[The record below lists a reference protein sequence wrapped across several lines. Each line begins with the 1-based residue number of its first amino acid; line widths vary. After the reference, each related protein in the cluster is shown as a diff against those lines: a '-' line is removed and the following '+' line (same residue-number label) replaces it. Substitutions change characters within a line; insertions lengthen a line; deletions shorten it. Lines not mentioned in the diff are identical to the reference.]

1 MAESKSAQQVRE
13 ITDKLEQGI
22 KELFE
27 SERFKEYLRTM
38 SKFYHY
44 SFSNTL
50 LIAMQKPEAT
60 YVAGYTSWQR
70 NFDRQVMKGEKGIK
84 ILAPAPYKAKEEREK
99 IDPSTQKPVLDADGK
114 PITETVEVMR
124 PAFKVVSV
132 FDISQTDGKELPDI
146 IVDELSGS
154 VENYTAFFEALKQDS
169 PVPISFEDIPGG
181 AKGYFSPIEN
191 RIAIQEGMSEIQ
203 TIKTAIHEI
212 AHAKL
217 HSIDRPEPEPAWKI
231 VMISDGGTKRDFL
244 SGFASE
250 TEANEAAERE
260 GWRFVDENRFEW
272 RLEVEEDTSAVQEM
286 RKDRHTKEVEAESVA
301 YTVCQRYGIET
312 SDYSFGYIAGWSSDK
327 ETKELK
333 GSLETIRKTA
343 AEMIDSIDAKL
354 KVLLAEK
361 TTENEVA
368 VSIGEKGFIEVHKT
382 GGGFAYSLFDLAYS
396 RKDYGFVPD
405 PESTAHSVMES
416 LCLELGVLDLDTRK
430 VDYLELMKR
439 VTTEMKIELD
449 NQSSKANKRT
459 PLGDA
464 GIPVY
469 TETADHAHVAG
480 ETDAYRLSAQA
491 NIACRDTIERTI
503 SEYYGNNRLAA
514 ESAVTSVLEKFSPE
528 RVQYVLANTVQHKDW
543 DGRISQ
549 KAKTWAKDIP
559 VCPEL
564 STRFIVDK
572 AHPGLTDLFITEF
585 MRQMNVQERRQ
596 EAEAQTQNPEVAAWE
611 RDEVVSIEKTV
622 VEVKAPTAE
631 QPQGAAAPK
640 HRLTPE
646 EKQIRDAVMDTLK
659 AQIAHN
665 NDGMLSTYRSSEQ
678 SFRVMARKGVRI
690 EGNTVTQNGE
700 PLFTIHRRHSAK
712 KTQGCFRE
720 LTPTLEYVRQE
731 KKQEK
736 PSIRDQLK
744 AAAKSQPEK
753 KAPAKAKS
761 HDMEL

>member
-114 PITETVEVMR
+114 PVTETVEVMR

-154 VENYTAFFEALKQDS
+154 VENYAAFFEALKQES
-169 PVPISFEDIPGG
+169 PAPIAFEDIPGG
-181 AKGYFSPIEN
+181 AKGYFSPVEN

-354 KVLLAEK
+354 KVLLSEKAQSAEK
-361 TTENEVA
+361 DAEAPAE
-368 VSIGEKGFIEVHKT
+368 
-382 GGGFAYSLFDLAYS
+382 
-396 RKDYGFVPD
+396 PM
-405 PESTAHSVMES
+405 PEAPIY
-416 LCLELGVLDLDTRK
+416 R
-430 VDYLELMKR
+430 
-439 VTTEMKIELD
+439 
-449 NQSSKANKRT
+449 
-459 PLGDA
+459 
-464 GIPVY
+464 
-469 TETADHAHVAG
+469 ETANYAYEAG
-480 ETDAYRLSAQA
+480 ELEAYRASFAA
-491 NIACRDTIERTI
+491 NEKCRDAIEAAIT
-503 SEYYGNNRLAA
+503 SNYGDNRLDADAA
-514 ESAVTSVLEKFSPE
+514 VKSVLEQFSPE
-528 RVQYVLANTVQHKDW
+528 RVRYVLANTIQQKDF
-543 DGRISQ
+543 DGRIPQ
-549 KAKTWAKDIP
+549 PLKEWAKSVE
-559 VCPEL
+559 VCPENA
-564 STRFIVDK
+564 SRFVVDK
-572 AHPGLTDLFITEF
+572 ANPGLTALFVDAFRQQTEPQKDVLSEKAEERDPEVVAWENDEITSIEVKTEEVKSPF
-585 MRQMNVQERRQ
+585 APLPE
-596 EAEAQTQNPEVAAWE
+596 EAE
-611 RDEVVSIEKTV
+611 
-622 VEVKAPTAE
+622 KAPKT
-631 QPQGAAAPK
+631 
-640 HRLTPE
+640 HRLTAE
-646 EKQIRDAVMDTLK
+646 EKEIKAAVMDTLK
-659 AQIAHN
+659 GQIAYH
-665 NDGMLSTYRSSEQ
+665 NDGMRASYRASNH
-678 SFRVMARKGVRI
+678 SFNVLARNGVRI

-700 PLFTIHRRHSAK
+700 PLFAIHRRHSAK
-712 KTQGCFRE
+712 KTQGCYRE
-720 LTPTLEYVRQE
+720 LTPTLEYIRQE

-744 AAAKSQPEK
+744 AASKSQSEK

>member
-99 IDPSTQKPVLDADGK
+99 IDPSTQKPILDADGK
-114 PITETVEVMR
+114 PVTETVEVMR

-154 VENYTAFFEALKQDS
+154 VENYAAFFEALKQES
-169 PVPISFEDIPGG
+169 PVPIAFEDIPGG
-181 AKGYFSPIEN
+181 AKGYFSPVEN

-354 KVLLAEK
+354 KVLLSEKAQSAEK
-361 TTENEVA
+361 DAEAPAE
-368 VSIGEKGFIEVHKT
+368 
-382 GGGFAYSLFDLAYS
+382 
-396 RKDYGFVPD
+396 PM
-405 PESTAHSVMES
+405 PEAPIY
-416 LCLELGVLDLDTRK
+416 R
-430 VDYLELMKR
+430 
-439 VTTEMKIELD
+439 
-449 NQSSKANKRT
+449 
-459 PLGDA
+459 
-464 GIPVY
+464 
-469 TETADHAHVAG
+469 ETANYAYEAG
-480 ETDAYRLSAQA
+480 ELEAYRASFAA
-491 NIACRDTIERTI
+491 NEKCRDAIEAAIT
-503 SEYYGNNRLAA
+503 SNYGDNRLDADAA
-514 ESAVTSVLEKFSPE
+514 VKSVLEQFSPE
-528 RVQYVLANTVQHKDW
+528 RVRYVLANTIQQKDF
-543 DGRISQ
+543 DGRIPQ
-549 KAKTWAKDIP
+549 PLKEWAKSVE
-559 VCPEL
+559 VCPENA
-564 STRFIVDK
+564 SRFLVDK
-572 AHPGLTDLFITEF
+572 PNPGLTALFVDAF
-585 MRQMNVQERRQ
+585 RQQT
-596 EAEAQTQNPEVAAWE
+596 EAQKEVMPEKAEERDPEVVAWE
-611 RDEVVSIEKTV
+611 NDEIASIEVKT
-622 VEVKAPTAE
+622 VEVKSPFAPLPEEAE
-631 QPQGAAAPK
+631 KAHKA
-640 HRLTPE
+640 HRLTAE
-646 EKQIRDAVMDTLK
+646 EKEIKAAVMDTLK
-659 AQIAHN
+659 GQIAYN
-665 NDGMLSTYRSSEQ
+665 NDGMRASYRASNH
-678 SFRVMARKGVRI
+678 SFNLLARNGVRI

-700 PLFTIHRRHSAK
+700 PLFKIHRRHAAR
-712 KTQGCFRE
+712 KTQGCYRE
-720 LTPTLEYVRQE
+720 LMPTLEYVKQE
-731 KKQEK
+731 QKQEK

-744 AAAKSQPEK
+744 AAAKTQPEK
-753 KAPAKAKS
+753 KSPVKS
-761 HDMEL
+761 KTHDMEL

>member
-114 PITETVEVMR
+114 PVTETVEVMR

-154 VENYTAFFEALKQDS
+154 MENYAAFFEALKQES
-169 PVPISFEDIPGG
+169 PAPIAFEDIPGG
-181 AKGYFSPIEN
+181 AKGYFSPVEN

-217 HSIDRPEPEPAWKI
+217 HSIDRPEPEPTWKI

-250 TEANEAAERE
+250 AEANEAAEHE

-361 TTENEVA
+361 AQSAEKDTEAPAEPIPEVP
-368 VSIGEKGFIEVHKT
+368 I
-382 GGGFAYSLFDLAYS
+382 Y
-396 RKDYGFVPD
+396 R
-405 PESTAHSVMES
+405 
-416 LCLELGVLDLDTRK
+416 
-430 VDYLELMKR
+430 
-439 VTTEMKIELD
+439 
-449 NQSSKANKRT
+449 
-459 PLGDA
+459 
-464 GIPVY
+464 
-469 TETADHAHVAG
+469 ETANYAYEAG
-480 ETDAYRLSAQA
+480 ELEAYRASFAA
-491 NIACRDTIERTI
+491 NEKCRDAIEAAIT
-503 SEYYGNNRLAA
+503 SNYGDNRLDADAA
-514 ESAVTSVLEKFSPE
+514 VKSVLEQFSPE
-528 RVQYVLANTVQHKDW
+528 RVRYILANTIQQKDF
-543 DGRISQ
+543 DGRIPQ
-549 KAKTWAKDIP
+549 PLKEWAKSVE
-559 VCPEL
+559 VCPENA
-564 STRFIVDK
+564 SRFVVDK
-572 AHPGLTDLFITEF
+572 ANPGLTALFVDAFRQQTEP
-585 MRQMNVQERRQ
+585 QKDVLSEKAEERD
-596 EAEAQTQNPEVAAWE
+596 PEVVAWE
-611 RDEVVSIEKTV
+611 NDEITSIEIKT
-622 VEVKAPTAE
+622 VEVKSPFAPLPEEAE
-631 QPQGAAAPK
+631 KAPK
-640 HRLTPE
+640 THRLTAE
-646 EKQIRDAVMDTLK
+646 EKEIKAAVMDTLK
-659 AQIAHN
+659 GQIAYQ
-665 NDGMLSTYRSSEQ
+665 NDGMRASYRASNH
-678 SFRVMARKGVRI
+678 SFNVLARNGVRI

-700 PLFTIHRRHSAK
+700 PLFAIHRRHSAK
-712 KTQGCFRE
+712 KTQGCYRE
-720 LTPTLEYVRQE
+720 LTPTLEYIRQE
-731 KKQEK
+731 KKQLPPNLSRKRKLRLRLNRTTWSCEK
-736 PSIRDQLK
+736 GD
-744 AAAKSQPEK
+744 A
-753 KAPAKAKS
+753 
-761 HDMEL
+761 

>member
-114 PITETVEVMR
+114 PVTETVEVMR

-154 VENYTAFFEALKQDS
+154 VENYAAFFEALKQES
-169 PVPISFEDIPGG
+169 PAPIAFEDIPSG
-181 AKGYFSPIEN
+181 AKGYFSPVEN

-217 HSIDRPEPEPAWKI
+217 HSIDRPEPEPSWKI

-354 KVLLAEK
+354 KVLLSEKAQSAEK
-361 TTENEVA
+361 DAEAPAEP
-368 VSIGEKGFIEVHKT
+368 I
-382 GGGFAYSLFDLAYS
+382 
-396 RKDYGFVPD
+396 
-405 PESTAHSVMES
+405 PEAPIY
-416 LCLELGVLDLDTRK
+416 R
-430 VDYLELMKR
+430 
-439 VTTEMKIELD
+439 
-449 NQSSKANKRT
+449 
-459 PLGDA
+459 
-464 GIPVY
+464 
-469 TETADHAHVAG
+469 ETANYAYEAG
-480 ETDAYRLSAQA
+480 ELEAYRASFAA
-491 NIACRDTIERTI
+491 NEKCRDAIEAAIT
-503 SEYYGNNRLAA
+503 SNYGDNRLDADAA
-514 ESAVTSVLEKFSPE
+514 VKSVLEQFSPE
-528 RVQYVLANTVQHKDW
+528 RVRYILANTIQQKDF
-543 DGRISQ
+543 DGRIPQPLKEWVKSVE
-549 KAKTWAKDIP
+549 
-559 VCPEL
+559 VCPENA
-564 STRFIVDK
+564 SRFVVDK
-572 AHPGLTDLFITEF
+572 ANPGLTALFVDAFRQQTEP
-585 MRQMNVQERRQ
+585 QKDVLSEKAEERD
-596 EAEAQTQNPEVAAWE
+596 PEVVAWE
-611 RDEVVSIEKTV
+611 NDEITSIEIKT
-622 VEVKAPTAE
+622 VEVKSPFAPLPEEAE
-631 QPQGAAAPK
+631 KAPK
-640 HRLTPE
+640 THRLTAE
-646 EKQIRDAVMDTLK
+646 EKEIKAAVMDTLK
-659 AQIAHN
+659 GQIAYH
-665 NDGMLSTYRSSEQ
+665 NDGMRASYRASNH
-678 SFRVMARKGVRI
+678 SFNVLARNGVRI

-700 PLFTIHRRHSAK
+700 PLFAIHRRHSAK
-712 KTQGCFRE
+712 KTQGCYRE
-720 LTPTLEYVRQE
+720 LTPTLEYIRQE

-744 AAAKSQPEK
+744 AAAKSQSEK
-753 KAPAKAKS
+753 KSPAKAKS

>member
-1 MAESKSAQQVRE
+1 MAENRSAQQVRE

-99 IDPSTQKPVLDADGK
+99 IDPSTQKPILDADGK
-114 PITETVEVMR
+114 PVTETVEVMR

-154 VENYTAFFEALKQDS
+154 VENYAAFFEALKQES
-169 PVPISFEDIPGG
+169 PVPIAFEDIPSG
-181 AKGYFSPIEN
+181 AKGYFSALES

-203 TIKTAIHEI
+203 TVKTAIHEI

-217 HSIDRPEPEPAWKI
+217 HAIHPDEKTAPEDK
-231 VMISDGGTKRDFL
+231 
-244 SGFASE
+244 
-250 TEANEAAERE
+250 
-260 GWRFVDENRFEW
+260 
-272 RLEVEEDTSAVQEM
+272 
-286 RKDRHTKEVEAESVA
+286 KDRHTKEVEAESVA

-361 TTENEVA
+361 SQEQTHDMPETVRK
-368 VSIGEKGFIEVHKT
+368 EKPS
-382 GGGFAYSLFDLAYS
+382 Y
-396 RKDYGFVPD
+396 
-405 PESTAHSVMES
+405 
-416 LCLELGVLDLDTRK
+416 LD
-430 VDYLELMKR
+430 V
-439 VTTEMKIELD
+439 
-449 NQSSKANKRT
+449 
-459 PLGDA
+459 
-464 GIPVY
+464 PVY
-469 TETADHAHVAG
+469 RETANYAYEAG
-480 ETDAYRLSAQA
+480 ELDAYRASYDA
-491 NIACRDTIERTI
+491 NIACADAIEQAI
-503 SEYYGNNRLAA
+503 SENYADNRLATRV
-514 ESAVTSVLEKFSPE
+514 AVETVLEQFSE
-528 RVQYVLANTVQHKDW
+528 ECVQYVLANTVQHSLHDGRYHSENKDW
-543 DGRISQ
+543 AGKIS
-549 KAKTWAKDIP
+549 
-559 VCPEL
+559 VCEEN
-564 STRFIVDK
+564 SESFIIGQ
-572 AHPGLTDLFITEF
+572 AHPGLVNLFINQFKDLLPEE
-585 MRQMNVQERRQ
+585 VQEHH
-596 EAEAQTQNPEVAAWE
+596 ETISTPASDMAA
-611 RDEVVSIEKTV
+611 S
-622 VEVKAPTAE
+622 
-631 QPQGAAAPK
+631 PK
-640 HRLTPE
+640 HRLTSD

-659 AQIAHN
+659 ARIAYA
-665 NDGMLSTYRSSEQ
+665 NDGMRSTVKASVQ
-678 SFRVMARKGVRI
+678 SQKIMAQNAVRI

-700 PLFTIHRRHSAK
+700 PLFAIHRRYSAK
-712 KTQGCFRE
+712 KTQGCYRE

-731 KKQEK
+731 KTQEK

-753 KAPAKAKS
+753 KAPARTKS
-761 HDMEL
+761 HDMGLE

>member
-114 PITETVEVMR
+114 PVTETVEVMR

-154 VENYTAFFEALKQDS
+154 VENYAAFFEALKQES
-169 PVPISFEDIPGG
+169 PAPIAFEDIPGG
-181 AKGYFSPIEN
+181 AKGYFSPVEN
-191 RIAIQEGMSEIQ
+191 RIAIQAGMSEIQ

-250 TEANEAAERE
+250 TEANAAAEHE

-361 TTENEVA
+361 TQEETQEIPEPVKE
-368 VSIGEKGFIEVHKT
+368 EKPSYHDVPIYHEMANY
-382 GGGFAYSLFDLAYS
+382 AY
-396 RKDYGFVPD
+396 
-405 PESTAHSVMES
+405 E
-416 LCLELGVLDLDTRK
+416 
-430 VDYLELMKR
+430 
-439 VTTEMKIELD
+439 
-449 NQSSKANKRT
+449 
-459 PLGDA
+459 
-464 GIPVY
+464 
-469 TETADHAHVAG
+469 AG
-480 ETDAYRLSAQA
+480 ELDAYRASLDA
-491 NIACRDTIERTI
+491 NMACKEAIEAAI
-503 SEYYGNNRLAA
+503 SENYVDYRL
-514 ESAVTSVLEKFSPE
+514 STRVAVETVLEQFSEE
-528 RVQYVLANTVQHKDW
+528 RVQYVLANTVQHNLHDGRYHAENKDW
-543 DGRISQ
+543 AGKIS
-549 KAKTWAKDIP
+549 
-559 VCPEL
+559 VCEEN
-564 STRFIVDK
+564 SESYIVSQV
-572 AHPGLTDLFITEF
+572 HPGLVNLFINQFKEMLPAIT
-585 MRQMNVQERRQ
+585 QEQ
-596 EAEAQTQNPEVAAWE
+596 HDTVSSPEP
-611 RDEVVSIEKTV
+611 EKTV
-622 VEVKAPTAE
+622 AS
-631 QPQGAAAPK
+631 K
-640 HRLTPE
+640 HRLTPD
-646 EKQIRDAVMDTLK
+646 EKAIKDAVMDTLK
-659 AQIAHN
+659 ARIAYA
-665 NDGMLSTYRSSEQ
+665 NDGMRSTVKASAQ
-678 SFRVMARKGVRI
+678 SQRIMARNGVKI

-700 PLFTIHRRHSAK
+700 PLFAIHRRYSAK
-712 KTQGCFRE
+712 KTQGCYRE
-720 LTPTLEYVRQE
+720 LTPTLEYIRQE

-761 HDMEL
+761 HDMGLE

>member
-114 PITETVEVMR
+114 PVTETVEVMR

-154 VENYTAFFEALKQDS
+154 VENYAAFFEALKQES
-169 PVPISFEDIPGG
+169 PAPIVFEDIPGG
-181 AKGYFSPIEN
+181 AKGYFSPVEN

-217 HSIDRPEPEPAWKI
+217 HSIDRPEPEPTWKI

-250 TEANEAAERE
+250 TDANEAAERE

-354 KVLLAEK
+354 KVLLSEKAQSAEK
-361 TTENEVA
+361 DAEAPAE
-368 VSIGEKGFIEVHKT
+368 
-382 GGGFAYSLFDLAYS
+382 
-396 RKDYGFVPD
+396 PM
-405 PESTAHSVMES
+405 PEAPIY
-416 LCLELGVLDLDTRK
+416 R
-430 VDYLELMKR
+430 
-439 VTTEMKIELD
+439 
-449 NQSSKANKRT
+449 
-459 PLGDA
+459 
-464 GIPVY
+464 
-469 TETADHAHVAG
+469 ETANYAYEAG
-480 ETDAYRLSAQA
+480 ELEAYRASFAA
-491 NIACRDTIERTI
+491 NEKCRDAIEAAIT
-503 SEYYGNNRLAA
+503 SNYGDNRLDADAA
-514 ESAVTSVLEKFSPE
+514 VKSVLEQFSPE
-528 RVQYVLANTVQHKDW
+528 RVRYILANTIQQKDF
-543 DGRISQ
+543 DGRIPQ
-549 KAKTWAKDIP
+549 PLKEWAKSVE
-559 VCPEL
+559 VCPENA
-564 STRFIVDK
+564 SRFVVDK
-572 AHPGLTDLFITEF
+572 ANPGLTALFVDAFRQQTEPQKEVIPTKAEERDPEVVAWENDEITSIEVKTEEVKSPF
-585 MRQMNVQERRQ
+585 APLPE
-596 EAEAQTQNPEVAAWE
+596 EAE
-611 RDEVVSIEKTV
+611 
-622 VEVKAPTAE
+622 KAPKA
-631 QPQGAAAPK
+631 
-640 HRLTPE
+640 HRLTAE
-646 EKQIRDAVMDTLK
+646 EKEIKAAVMDKLK
-659 AQIAHN
+659 GQIAYH
-665 NDGMLSTYRSSEQ
+665 NDGMRATYRSSDH
-678 SFRVMARKGVRI
+678 FFNVLARNGVRI

-700 PLFTIHRRHSAK
+700 PLFAIHRRHSAK
-712 KTQGCFRE
+712 KTQGCYRE
-720 LTPTLEYVRQE
+720 LTPTLEYIRQE

>member
-1 MAESKSAQQVRE
+1 MAENRSAQQVRE

-99 IDPSTQKPVLDADGK
+99 IDPSTQKPILDADGK
-114 PITETVEVMR
+114 PVTETVEVMR

-154 VENYTAFFEALKQDS
+154 VENYAAFFEALKQES
-169 PVPISFEDIPGG
+169 PVPIAFEDIPGG
-181 AKGYFSPIEN
+181 AKGYFSPLES

-203 TIKTAIHEI
+203 TVKTAIHEI

-217 HSIDRPEPEPAWKI
+217 HAIHPDEKTAPEDK
-231 VMISDGGTKRDFL
+231 
-244 SGFASE
+244 
-250 TEANEAAERE
+250 
-260 GWRFVDENRFEW
+260 
-272 RLEVEEDTSAVQEM
+272 
-286 RKDRHTKEVEAESVA
+286 KDRHTKEVEAESVA

-361 TTENEVA
+361 SQEQTHDMPETVRK
-368 VSIGEKGFIEVHKT
+368 EKPS
-382 GGGFAYSLFDLAYS
+382 Y
-396 RKDYGFVPD
+396 
-405 PESTAHSVMES
+405 
-416 LCLELGVLDLDTRK
+416 LD
-430 VDYLELMKR
+430 V
-439 VTTEMKIELD
+439 
-449 NQSSKANKRT
+449 
-459 PLGDA
+459 
-464 GIPVY
+464 PVY
-469 TETADHAHVAG
+469 RETANYAYEAG
-480 ETDAYRLSAQA
+480 ELDAYRASYDA
-491 NIACRDTIERTI
+491 NIACADAIEQAI
-503 SEYYGNNRLAA
+503 SENYADNRLATRV
-514 ESAVTSVLEKFSPE
+514 AVETVLEQFSEE
-528 RVQYVLANTVQHKDW
+528 RVQYVLANTVQHSLHDGRYHSENKDW
-543 DGRISQ
+543 AGKIS
-549 KAKTWAKDIP
+549 
-559 VCPEL
+559 VCEEN
-564 STRFIVDK
+564 SESFIIGQ
-572 AHPGLTDLFITEF
+572 AHPGLVNLFINQFKDLLPEE
-585 MRQMNVQERRQ
+585 VQEHH
-596 EAEAQTQNPEVAAWE
+596 ETISTPASDMAA
-611 RDEVVSIEKTV
+611 S
-622 VEVKAPTAE
+622 
-631 QPQGAAAPK
+631 PK
-640 HRLTPE
+640 HRRTSD
-646 EKQIRDAVMDTLK
+646 EKQIRDDVMDTLK
-659 AQIAHN
+659 ARIAYA
-665 NDGMLSTYRSSEQ
+665 NDGMRSTVKASVQ
-678 SFRVMARKGVRI
+678 SQKIMAQNAVRI

-700 PLFTIHRRHSAK
+700 PLFAIHRRYSAK
-712 KTQGCFRE
+712 KTQGCYRE

-731 KKQEK
+731 KTQEK

-753 KAPAKAKS
+753 KAPARTKS
-761 HDMEL
+761 HDMGLE

>member
-114 PITETVEVMR
+114 PVTETVEVMR

-154 VENYTAFFEALKQDS
+154 VENYAAFFEALKQES
-169 PVPISFEDIPGG
+169 PVPITFEDIPGG

-217 HSIDRPEPEPAWKI
+217 HSIDRPEPEPSWKI

-250 TEANEAAERE
+250 TDANEAAERE

-272 RLEVEEDTSAVQEM
+272 RLEVEEDTSAAQDM

-343 AEMIDSIDAKL
+343 AELIDSIDAKL

-361 TTENEVA
+361 THEQTQEIPEPYKE
-368 VSIGEKGFIEVHKT
+368 EKQSYHDVPIYREMANY
-382 GGGFAYSLFDLAYS
+382 AY
-396 RKDYGFVPD
+396 
-405 PESTAHSVMES
+405 E
-416 LCLELGVLDLDTRK
+416 
-430 VDYLELMKR
+430 
-439 VTTEMKIELD
+439 
-449 NQSSKANKRT
+449 
-459 PLGDA
+459 
-464 GIPVY
+464 
-469 TETADHAHVAG
+469 AG
-480 ETDAYRLSAQA
+480 ELDAYRASLDA
-491 NIACRDTIERTI
+491 NMACKEAIEAAI
-503 SEYYGNNRLAA
+503 SENYVDYRL
-514 ESAVTSVLEKFSPE
+514 STRVAVETVLEQFSEE
-528 RVQYVLANTVQHKDW
+528 RVQYVLANTVQHNLHDGRYHAENKDW
-543 DGRISQ
+543 AGKIS
-549 KAKTWAKDIP
+549 
-559 VCPEL
+559 VCEEN
-564 STRFIVDK
+564 SESYIVSQV
-572 AHPGLTDLFITEF
+572 HPGLVNLFINQFKELLP
-585 MRQMNVQERRQ
+585 EI
-596 EAEAQTQNPEVAAWE
+596 TQKQHET
-611 RDEVVSIEKTV
+611 VSSLEPEKTD
-622 VEVKAPTAE
+622 AS
-631 QPQGAAAPK
+631 K
-640 HRLTPE
+640 HRLTPD
-646 EKQIRDAVMDTLK
+646 EKVIKDAVMDTLK
-659 AQIAHN
+659 ARIAYA
-665 NDGMLSTYRSSEQ
+665 NDGMRSTVKASAQ
-678 SFRVMARKGVRI
+678 SQKIMARNGVKI

-700 PLFTIHRRHSAK
+700 PLFAIHRRYSAK
-712 KTQGCFRE
+712 KTQGCYRE
-720 LTPTLEYVRQE
+720 LTPTLEYIRQE
-731 KKQEK
+731 IKQEK

-753 KAPAKAKS
+753 KAPARARS
-761 HDMEL
+761 HDMGLE

>member
-114 PITETVEVMR
+114 PVTETVEVMR

-154 VENYTAFFEALKQDS
+154 VENYAAFFEALKQDS

-212 AHAKL
+212 AHANL
-217 HSIDRPEPEPAWKI
+217 HSIDRPEPEPSWKI

-250 TEANEAAERE
+250 AEANAAAEHE

-361 TTENEVA
+361 A
-368 VSIGEKGFIEVHKT
+368 QSAEKDAE
-382 GGGFAYSLFDLAYS
+382 APAE
-396 RKDYGFVPD
+396 PM
-405 PESTAHSVMES
+405 PEA
-416 LCLELGVLDLDTRK
+416 
-430 VDYLELMKR
+430 
-439 VTTEMKIELD
+439 
-449 NQSSKANKRT
+449 
-459 PLGDA
+459 
-464 GIPVY
+464 PVY
-469 TETADHAHVAG
+469 RETANYAYEAG
-480 ETDAYRLSAQA
+480 ELEAYRASFAA
-491 NIACRDTIERTI
+491 NEKCRDAIEAAIT
-503 SEYYGNNRLAA
+503 SNYGDNRLDADAA
-514 ESAVTSVLEKFSPE
+514 VKSVLEQFSPE
-528 RVQYVLANTVQHKDW
+528 RVRYVLANTIQQKDF
-543 DGRISQ
+543 DGRIPQ
-549 KAKTWAKDIP
+549 PLKEWAKSVE
-559 VCPEL
+559 VCPENA
-564 STRFIVDK
+564 SRFVVDK
-572 AHPGLTDLFITEF
+572 ANPGLTALFVDAFRQQTEP
-585 MRQMNVQERRQ
+585 QKDVLSEKAEERD
-596 EAEAQTQNPEVAAWE
+596 PEVVAWE
-611 RDEVVSIEKTV
+611 NDEITSIEIKT
-622 VEVKAPTAE
+622 VEVKSPFAPLPEEAE
-631 QPQGAAAPK
+631 KAPK
-640 HRLTPE
+640 THRLTAE
-646 EKQIRDAVMDTLK
+646 EKEIKAAVMDTLK
-659 AQIAHN
+659 GQIAYH
-665 NDGMLSTYRSSEQ
+665 NDGMRASYRASNH
-678 SFRVMARKGVRI
+678 SFNVLARNGVRI

-700 PLFTIHRRHSAK
+700 PLFAIHRRHSAK
-712 KTQGCFRE
+712 KTLGCYRE
-720 LTPTLEYVRQE
+720 LTPTLEYIRQE

-744 AAAKSQPEK
+744 AAAKSQSEK

>member
-99 IDPSTQKPVLDADGK
+99 IDPSTQKPILDADGK
-114 PITETVEVMR
+114 PVTETVEVMR

-154 VENYTAFFEALKQDS
+154 VENYAAFFEALKQES
-169 PVPISFEDIPGG
+169 PAPIAFEDIPGG
-181 AKGYFSPIEN
+181 AKGYFSPVEN

-217 HSIDRPEPEPAWKI
+217 HSIDRPEPEPSWKI

-361 TTENEVA
+361 SQEQTQEIPEPVKE
-368 VSIGEKGFIEVHKT
+368 EKPSYHDVPIYREMANY
-382 GGGFAYSLFDLAYS
+382 AY
-396 RKDYGFVPD
+396 
-405 PESTAHSVMES
+405 E
-416 LCLELGVLDLDTRK
+416 
-430 VDYLELMKR
+430 
-439 VTTEMKIELD
+439 
-449 NQSSKANKRT
+449 
-459 PLGDA
+459 
-464 GIPVY
+464 
-469 TETADHAHVAG
+469 AG
-480 ETDAYRLSAQA
+480 ELDAYRASLDA
-491 NIACRDTIERTI
+491 NMACKEAIEAAI
-503 SEYYGNNRLAA
+503 SENYVDYRL
-514 ESAVTSVLEKFSPE
+514 STRVAVETVLEQFSEE
-528 RVQYVLANTVQHKDW
+528 RVQYVLANTVQHNLHDGRYHAENKDW
-543 DGRISQ
+543 AGKIS
-549 KAKTWAKDIP
+549 
-559 VCPEL
+559 VCEEN
-564 STRFIVDK
+564 SESYIVSQV
-572 AHPGLTDLFITEF
+572 HPGLVNLFINQFKELLP
-585 MRQMNVQERRQ
+585 EI
-596 EAEAQTQNPEVAAWE
+596 TQKQHET
-611 RDEVVSIEKTV
+611 VSSLEPEKTD
-622 VEVKAPTAE
+622 AS
-631 QPQGAAAPK
+631 K
-640 HRLTPE
+640 HRLTPD
-646 EKQIRDAVMDTLK
+646 EKVIKDAVMDTLK
-659 AQIAHN
+659 ARIAYA
-665 NDGMLSTYRSSEQ
+665 NDGMRSTVKVSDQ
-678 SFRVMARKGVRI
+678 SQRIMARNGVKI

-700 PLFTIHRRHSAK
+700 PLFAIHRRYSAK
-712 KTQGCFRE
+712 KTQGCYRE
-720 LTPTLEYVRQE
+720 LTPTLEYIRQE

-761 HDMEL
+761 HNMGLE